1 MVNSLWFL
9 PWVPCCIV
17 FSFSSHFLFSLHP
30 LSLTGVI
37 ETLSLVFLHLPSSF
51 AHQGSSGATFVA
63 TPTLV
68 ERVFRDQHNDGSV
81 DKGPC
86 LAAWLPEL
94 DLRGPTRCQGRTV
107 PCKLSCELHNA
118 PSKRNKQ
125 SSKQASP
132 ALLVRGGLSCFH
144 LLCP

>member
-30 LSLTGVI
+30 LSLAGVI

-81 DKGPC
+81 DKGPSLPRS
-86 LAAWLPEL
+86 LAA
-94 DLRGPTRCQGRTV
+94 
-107 PCKLSCELHNA
+107 
-118 PSKRNKQ
+118 
-125 SSKQASP
+125 
-132 ALLVRGGLSCFH
+132 
-144 LLCP
+144 